1 MGKEWVA
8 CMNKVSITE
17 HELVPVHEVL
27 SSKDKKTLLEKYSI
41 TKEQLPKIKVS
52 DPVIKHIKA
61 KAGDI
66 VKIVRNSPT
75 AGKSE
80 YYRIV
85 VEE

>member
-1 MGKEWVA
+1 MS
-8 CMNKVSITE
+8 KVGIVE

-27 SSKDKKTLLEKYSI
+27 SLKDKKSVLEKYGVA
-41 TKEQLPKIKVS
+41 KEQLPKIKVS
-52 DPVIKHIKA
+52 DAAVKQIKA

-66 VKIVRNSPT
+66 VKIVRDSLT

-80 YYRIV
+80 YYRVV